1 MPVQDS
7 YRKRIVQ
14 SVWSGT
20 LSDLHTIVSVAA
32 QQLAPKVA
40 AAEAAAR
47 AAVEAEE
54 QNKLPS
60 SEYYSARTVL
70 DAIER
75 FGGGEAEWR
84 TGDARASGPI
94 EEILSAIDPRQ
105 RGDLTLSFGVQ
116 KVLSA
121 SSIKIEFQR
130 GTTSSTASGAQLTVA
145 SDDVAWGVAAAQ
157 LINEKLRLSKPGWAW
172 FRTYP
177 TVTNYLAGF
186 CVGVLLLSWTPL
198 VGLPWYTWLTTATW
212 VSLGFMF
219 GSVTQRTLPCFEVHG
234 TGGSETGRRWKLLVP
249 AVSLVVGIALNL
261 VFQAARR

>member
-84 TGDARASGPI
+84 TGDARASG
-94 EEILSAIDPRQ
+94 
-105 RGDLTLSFGVQ
+105 RGCPGS
-116 KVLSA
+116 
-121 SSIKIEFQR
+121 R
-130 GTTSSTASGAQLTVA
+130 GS
-145 SDDVAWGVAAAQ
+145 
-157 LINEKLRLSKPGWAW
+157 
-172 FRTYP
+172 
-177 TVTNYLAGF
+177 
-186 CVGVLLLSWTPL
+186 
-198 VGLPWYTWLTTATW
+198 
-212 VSLGFMF
+212 
-219 GSVTQRTLPCFEVHG
+219 
-234 TGGSETGRRWKLLVP
+234 
-249 AVSLVVGIALNL
+249 
-261 VFQAARR
+261 